1 MKEERD
7 ENNNTEDRIDENHNQ
22 SDDNDVIEKNAP
34 EPEELILPSVRRMAT
49 LFQEDQNSDKSLR
62 GRRHD
67 PGEVLHRQYQLY
79 HHSNISLPEQW

>member
-34 EPEELILPSVRRMAT
+34 DQEELILPSVRRMAT
-49 LFQEDQNSDKSLR
+49 LLR
-62 GRRHD
+62 A
-67 PGEVLHRQYQLY
+67 P
-79 HHSNISLPEQW
+79 